1 MEKIELYRKFV
12 QEILAEYTQ
21 QGLGSDLTETQLL
34 FDPVRDHYQVVD
46 IGWEDEFQRRY
57 GVIVHVD
64 IKDGKIWVQRDFTEP
79 GVATEL
85 VERGVSPSDI
95 VLGFQAP
102 FKRPFT
108 EFAVA

>member
-1 MEKIELYRKFV
+1 MEKIEQYRKFV

-21 QGLGSDLTETQLL
+21 QVAGSEPIETQLI

-46 IGWEDEFQRRY
+46 IGWEDDFQRTY

-79 GVATEL
+79 GIATEL
-85 VERGVSPSDI
+85 VERGVPPSDI

>member
-1 MEKIELYRKFV
+1 VEKVEQYRKFV
-12 QEILAEYTQ
+12 QEILAEYAQ
-21 QGLGSDLTETQLL
+21 KGAGSELFETQLL

-46 IGWEDEFQRRY
+46 IGWEEEFQRTY

-64 IKDGKIWVQRDFTEP
+64 IKDGKIWIQRDFTEP
-79 GVATEL
+79 GVAMDL
-85 VERGVSPSDI
+85 VERGVPSSDI

-102 FKRPFT
+102 FKRQFT